1 MMFVLKMAYNVKRL
15 CDGGEI
21 EAEMLNLLLILL
33 IKVQMFVLALKPH
46 YCKTDVMRRFSS

>member
-1 MMFVLKMAYNVKRL
+1 MFVLKMAYNVKRL